1 MISPMPAKRPG
12 LNPMLKE
19 VYRWDWL
26 VRWLKQHG
34 QRNKEIACGVHPP
47 LNVSGGPCS
56 AARTTLNC
64 FNAARTADRC
74 AEAVAGAPTIG
85 YKGLYT
91 IEVSQDAAVRVIY
104 NAILANLA

>member
-1 MISPMPAKRPG
+1 MGSGTKRS
-12 LNPMLKE
+12 
-19 VYRWDWL
+19 RAAST
-26 VRWLKQHG
+26 HG
-34 QRNKEIACGVHPP
+34 C
-47 LNVSGGPCS
+47 NVSAGPCS
-56 AARTTLNC
+56 AARTTLKC

-104 NAILANLA
+104 SAILANLA